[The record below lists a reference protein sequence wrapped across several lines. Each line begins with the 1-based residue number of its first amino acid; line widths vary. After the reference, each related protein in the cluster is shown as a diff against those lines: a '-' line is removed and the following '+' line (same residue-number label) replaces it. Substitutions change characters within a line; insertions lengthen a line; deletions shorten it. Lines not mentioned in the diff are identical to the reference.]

1 MDHSEA
7 SKRLL
12 LLDCLESIKTV
23 QKLMS
28 YGALILEFSP
38 YISIIVSG
46 VFDFLD
52 ENQKVRWQAEGI
64 RKIER
69 VRAETKIIN
78 KSSVSKTVGSV
89 SESISLFDDYLTK
102 DYNSLQNMFISIFG
116 QDNFGCYKFGNVYVS
131 NTFRANTL
139 VNELTQELGNG
150 KEIKNFGEMMSQI
163 ICTYLIEHHVSFPT
177 NIPAIELNVK
187 NEDYRFSL
195 ENRMPLFGN
204 DIDVDI
210 NIILFNILCGV
221 NYALVILPQVLSKE
235 TNLYKRIVSICCY
248 SSVQA
253 LGKLLRTDEQS
264 SRYYGAVEKRG
275 EISTIIDLIN
285 KLYTSSLRNNIFHYG
300 IRETDL
306 KIIREEISFLYG
318 SVEENIGISVSEFI
332 QNQEDIL
339 VRIQKLLTDW
349 LRIR

>member
-28 YGALILEFSP
+28 DGALILEFSP

-46 VFDFLD
+46 VLDFLD
-52 ENQKVRWQAEGI
+52 ENQKVRWQTEGI
-64 RKIER
+64 RKIKK

-102 DYNSLQNMFISIFG
+102 DYNSLQNIFISIFG
-116 QDNFGCYKFGNVYVS
+116 QDNFGCYKFENVYVS

-139 VNELTQELGNG
+139 VKKLTQELGNG
-150 KEIKNFGEMMSQI
+150 EEIKNFGEMMSQI
-163 ICTYLIEHHVSFPT
+163 ICTYLIEHQVSFPT
-177 NIPAIELNVK
+177 NVPAIELNVK

-204 DIDVDI
+204 DIDDDI
-210 NIILFNILCGV
+210 NIILFNILCGI

-264 SRYYGAVEKRG
+264 SRYYGAVEKKE
-275 EISTIIDLIN
+275 EITAIMDSTN

-300 IRETDL
+300 IRENDL

-332 QNQEDIL
+332 QDQGDIL

-349 LRIR
+349 LRI

>member
-1 MDHSEA
+1 MDYSEA

-23 QKLMS
+23 QRLMS
-28 YGALILEFSP
+28 DGALILEFSP

-46 VFDFLD
+46 VLDFLD
-52 ENQKVRWQAEGI
+52 ESQKVRWQSEGI
-64 RKIER
+64 RKIEK

-78 KSSVSKTVGSV
+78 KNSVSKTVGSV

-116 QDNFGCYKFGNVYVS
+116 QDNFGCYKFENVYVS

-139 VNELTQELGNG
+139 VNKLTQELGNG
-150 KEIKNFGEMMSQI
+150 EEIKNFGEMMSQI
-163 ICTYLIEHHVSFPT
+163 ICTYLIENHVSIPT
-177 NIPAIELNVK
+177 NVPAIELNVK

-204 DIDVDI
+204 DIDDDI
-210 NIILFNILCGV
+210 NIILFNILCGI

-253 LGKLLRTDEQS
+253 LGKLLRTDEKS
-264 SRYYGAVEKRG
+264 TRYYGAVEWKE
-275 EISTIIDLIN
+275 EITTIIDSTN
-285 KLYTSSLRNNIFHYG
+285 KLYAPSLRNNIFHYG
-300 IRETDL
+300 IRESDL
-306 KIIREEISFLYG
+306 KIIREEIPFLYG
-318 SVEENIGISVSEFI
+318 LVEENIGISVSKFI
-332 QNQEDIL
+332 QNQGDIL

>member
-12 LLDCLESIKTV
+12 LLDCLESIKAV

-28 YGALILEFSP
+28 DGALILEFSP

-46 VFDFLD
+46 VLDFLD

-64 RKIER
+64 RKIEK

-102 DYNSLQNMFISIFG
+102 DYNSIQNMFISIFG
-116 QDNFGCYKFGNVYVS
+116 QDNFGCYKFENVYVS

-139 VNELTQELGNG
+139 VNKLTQELGNG

-177 NIPAIELNVK
+177 NVPAIELNVK

-204 DIDVDI
+204 DIDDDI
-210 NIILFNILCGV
+210 NIILFNILCGI
-221 NYALVILPQVLSKE
+221 NYTLVILPQVLSKE

-264 SRYYGAVEKRG
+264 SRYYGAVEKKE
-275 EISTIIDLIN
+275 EITTIMDSTN

-332 QNQEDIL
+332 QNQGDIL